1 MVKSF
6 RNRNKSTKN
15 KKQKRV
21 QKSKRKNNLKK
32 KNSRKNLKSFRGGT
46 SEPTSILEALDNVPR
61 TATEMASAKEVA
73 RQKDVNHLR
82 QQEGKR
88 QYAEFGFE
96 DVEERQGSTRNNT
109 SRSQANTP
117 SGSSILEALDNVPR
131 TATEM
136 ASAKEVARQKD
147 VNHLRQ
153 QEGKRQYAEFG
164 FEDVEERQGST
175 RNNTSRSKANTPRSS
190 IESSPEAEDD
200 STRKLGPPMS
210 LTAKV
215 NVPQAM
221 DETVPSVA
229 SAPEP
234 PTNMRRRRR
243 KNRDP
248 TKVTTKRQQRS
259 NKRRKAREAAAAQ
272 AAA

>member
-46 SEPTSILEALDNVPR
+46 SEPT
-61 TATEMASAKEVA
+61 
-73 RQKDVNHLR
+73 
-82 QQEGKR
+82 
-88 QYAEFGFE
+88 
-96 DVEERQGSTRNNT
+96 
-109 SRSQANTP
+109 
-117 SGSSILEALDNVPR
+117 SILEALDNVPR

-248 TKVTTKRQQRS
+248 TKVTTKRQQRR